1 MTTYLSNHL
10 EQNIFNQHSLFLFL
24 IKMKELTIL
33 PLFKC
38 KILPLESTSLQSPR
52 CTDAFVRMSG
62 GTCSGL
68 SERRRHHQ
76 WRD

>member
-1 MTTYLSNHL
+1 MMTYLLNHL
-10 EQNIFNQHSLFLFL
+10 EQNTFNQHFLLFFL

-38 KILPLESTSLQSPR
+38 KIRPLESTSLQSHR
-52 CTDAFVRMSG
+52 CTDAFVRTSG